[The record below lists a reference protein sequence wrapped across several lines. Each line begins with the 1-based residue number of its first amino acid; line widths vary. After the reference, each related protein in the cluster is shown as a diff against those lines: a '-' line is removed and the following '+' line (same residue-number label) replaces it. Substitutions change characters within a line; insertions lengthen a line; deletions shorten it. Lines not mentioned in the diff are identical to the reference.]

1 MEDYSVH
8 QNALNRE
15 VKARARRKTECI
27 GTVQAEGGSRL
38 EQEPRENSRAGS
50 RILFLGE
57 GEAFEVPVSS
67 D

>member
-27 GTVQAEGGSRL
+27 GTAQAEGSCRL
-38 EQEPRENSRAGS
+38 EQEPRENSRAES
-50 RILFLGE
+50 RIHFLGG
-57 GEAFEVPVSS
+57 GEAFEVPVIL